1 MCTEKT
7 IEKLSKNVFHATN
20 DLKRKSKVF
29 YECPLRKNEELLQK
43 PSVTVTQEERYI
55 SINRINTR

>member
-20 DLKRKSKVF
+20 DLKRKSKV
-29 YECPLRKNEELLQK
+29 ECPLRKNEELLQR